1 MSIGLSIQ
9 FLTGRYHA
17 TPWNHQVN
25 EGVVEW
31 PPSPWRILRSLVSAY
46 YRLPEQPDRTLM
58 GQLLNQLANHL
69 PSYALP
75 EHTAA
80 HTRHY
85 MPIWKEGK
93 ATTTKVFDTFYA
105 LPGGAMS
112 SESTIQVVWSEVEL
126 SQSEQQLL
134 QQLCHQVS
142 YLGRAESWVE
152 MQVVTENKPCNTNPL
167 KDGEAQ
173 SKWERVKVLAPL
185 TVEGLQGF
193 QAALAILPQPKK
205 GKVKWKAPA
214 DILEALELDIANLH
228 GQNWNGI
235 PGTRW
240 IAYELEQS
248 ERQALQGSKRSLR
261 ESQPSLLQ
269 APTFARFA
277 LSSNVLPK
285 LTEAV
290 SLGERFRQALM
301 KRSKDAT
308 GQVDPIFVGRKP
320 DELEENSEGK
330 PAEGQQHAWY
340 LPEVNQRGEVDHVVV
355 YAAGGFQEQ
364 AIAALCQISKVWG
377 TEGFEVQTVLV
388 SLGQIEHYSS
398 ERQQPG
404 YSVLIGKGRRWQSLT
419 PMVLPRHPKCDRR
432 GQPKSI
438 SGTSFQ
444 IDGPEHQTL
453 RLLKQLLNHLNREF
467 SLGGCVEVQ
476 CPGGEA
482 GDWLGYQQE
491 DGKLLVKVRCV
502 SEEAGKQFSGYRWQ
516 AFQRRRY
523 HGDGRKESDR
533 GYWLEIEFAE
543 FQVGPIAL
551 GYAAHFGLGVFVPAD
566 KCADG

>member
-1 MSIGLSIQ
+1 MSVGLSIQ

-17 TPWNHQVN
+17 TPWDHQVN

-46 YRLPEQPDRTLM
+46 YRLPEQPNRLLM
-58 GQLLNQLANHL
+58 NQLLNKLANHL

-75 EHTAA
+75 AYTAA

-112 SESTIQVVWSEVEL
+112 SEATIQVRWTEVEL
-126 SQSEQQLL
+126 SPPEQQLL
-134 QQLCHQVS
+134 QTLCQQVS

-152 MQVVTENKPCNTNPL
+152 MQVTAEHQDCNAKPLNNNEVDVHLEP
-167 KDGEAQ
+167 
-173 SKWERVKVLAPL
+173 VKVLAPL

-193 QAALAILPQPKK
+193 QAALNALPKPKK

-240 IAYELEQS
+240 IAYGLEPIQPLS
-248 ERQALQGSKRSLR
+248 RRSTL
-261 ESQPSLLQ
+261 SLPKT
-269 APTFARFA
+269 PTFARFA

-301 KRSKDAT
+301 AWSKDDA
-308 GQVDPIFVGRKP
+308 GIAHPIFSGRMLGVSTE
-320 DELEENSEGK
+320 DGK
-330 PAEGQQHAWY
+330 GQPAEGNQHAWY
-340 LPEVNQRGEVDHVVV
+340 LPEVNQRGEIDHVVV
-355 YAAGGFQEQ
+355 YAAGGFQGR
-364 AIAALCQISKVWG
+364 ALSALRTLTKVWG
-377 TEGFEVQTVLV
+377 TEGFDVQTILV
-388 SLGQIEHYSS
+388 ALGRTEHYSS
-398 ERQQPG
+398 ERHQPG
-404 YSVLIGKGRRWQSLT
+404 FSRLIGKGSRWQTLT
-419 PMVLPRHPKCDRR
+419 PIVLPRHPKFDRR
-432 GQPKSI
+432 WNPKLI
-438 SGTSFQ
+438 SGTTFQ

-453 RLLKQLLNHLNREF
+453 RLLKLLLQDLDRKF
-467 SLGGCVEVQ
+467 SLDGCVEVQ
-476 CPGGEA
+476 CPGDDA
-482 GDWLGYQQE
+482 ADWLGYQRE
-491 DGKLLVKVRCV
+491 DGKLLVKVRCLN
-502 SEEAGKQFSGYRWQ
+502 EEAGKQLSGYRWQ

-523 HGDGRKESDR
+523 HGNGSKESDR
-533 GYWLEIEFAE
+533 AYWLEIEFAE
-543 FQVGPIAL
+543 PQSGPIAL
-551 GYAAHFGLGVFVPAD
+551 GYAAHFGLGLFVPV
-566 KCADG
+566 G

>member
-1 MSIGLSIQ
+1 MSVELSIQ

-17 TPWNHQVN
+17 TPWDHQVN

-31 PPSPWRILRSLVSAY
+31 PPSPWRISRALVSAY
-46 YRLPEQPDRTLM
+46 YRLPEQPERTLM
-58 GQLLNQLANHL
+58 LQLLNKLANQP

-75 EHTAA
+75 QYTAA

-112 SESTIQVVWSEVEL
+112 SEAAIQVVWSEVEL
-126 SQSEQQLL
+126 SQLERQLL

-152 MQVVTENKPCNTNPL
+152 MQVVTESKPCNANPL
-167 KDGEAQ
+167 RDEAVNP
-173 SKWERVKVLAPL
+173 KAERLKVLAPL

-193 QAALAILPQPKK
+193 QAALAVLPKPKK
-205 GKVKWKAPA
+205 GKAKWKAPA
-214 DILEALELDIANLH
+214 DILEALELDITNLH

-240 IAYELEQS
+240 VPYELEPAKQKPQ
-248 ERQALQGSKRSLR
+248 R
-261 ESQPSLLQ
+261 SQPYLLQ

-301 KRSKDAT
+301 AKSKDAA
-308 GQVDPIFVGRKP
+308 GQADPIFSGRKP
-320 DELEENSEGK
+320 DELDEEGK
-330 PAEGQQHAWY
+330 SEPAEGHQHAWY
-340 LPEVNQRGEVDHVVV
+340 LPEVNQRGEIDHVVV

-364 AIAALCQISKVWG
+364 AISALRRLTKVWG
-377 TEGFEVQTVLV
+377 TEGFDVQTVLV
-388 SLGQIEHYSS
+388 SLGLTENYSS
-398 ERQQPG
+398 EKPQLG
-404 YSVLIGKGRRWQSLT
+404 CSLLVGKGHRWQSLT
-419 PMVLPRHPKCDRR
+419 PLVLPRHPKRDRQGR
-432 GQPKSI
+432 PKYI

-453 RLLKQLLNHLNREF
+453 RLLRQLLNHLNREF
-467 SLGGCVEVQ
+467 SLDGCVEVQ
-476 CPGGEA
+476 CSGDEV
-482 GDWLGYQQE
+482 GDWLGYQRK
-491 DGKLLVKVRCV
+491 DGKLLVKARCLD
-502 SEEAGKQFSGYRWQ
+502 EEAGKQFGYSWQ

-523 HGDGRKESDR
+523 HGNGKKESDR
-533 GYWLEIEFAE
+533 GYWLEVVFAE
-543 FQVGPIAL
+543 AQVGPLSL
-551 GYAAHFGLGVFVPAD
+551 GYAAHFGLGVFTPAD
-566 KCADG
+566 GAGG

>member
-1 MSIGLSIQ
+1 MSVRLSIQ

-17 TPWNHQVN
+17 TPWDHQVN

-31 PPSPWRILRSLVSAY
+31 PPSPWRISRALVSAY

-58 GQLLNQLANHL
+58 LQLLSKLANQS

-85 MPIWKEGK
+85 MPISKEGK

-112 SESTIQVVWSEVEL
+112 SEATIHVVWFEVEL
-126 SQSEQQLL
+126 SQPEQQLL
-134 QQLCHQVS
+134 RQLCHQVS

-152 MQVVTENKPCNTNPL
+152 MQVVAESKLCNATPL
-167 KDGEAQ
+167 KDEAVNP
-173 SKWERVKVLAPL
+173 KAERLKVLAPL

-193 QAALAILPQPKK
+193 QAALAVLPKPKK
-205 GKVKWKAPA
+205 GKAKWKAPA

-228 GQNWNGI
+228 GQSWNGI

-240 IAYELEQS
+240 VRYELEPIKRQS
-248 ERQALQGSKRSLR
+248 PR
-261 ESQPSLLQ
+261 SQPAQGES
-269 APTFARFA
+269 PTFARFA

-301 KRSKDAT
+301 ARSKDAA
-308 GQVDPIFVGRKP
+308 GQADSIFIGRNPNEVD
-320 DELEENSEGK
+320 EEGKSK
-330 PAEGQQHAWY
+330 PAEGHQHAWY
-340 LPEVNQRGEVDHVVV
+340 LPEANQRGEIDHVVV

-364 AIAALCQISKVWG
+364 AIAALCQLTKVWG
-377 TEGFEVQTVLV
+377 TEGFDVQTVLV
-388 SLGQIEHYSS
+388 SLGRTENYSS
-398 ERQQPG
+398 EKPQPG
-404 YSVLIGKGRRWQSLT
+404 CSLLIGKSRKWQSLT
-419 PMVLPRHPKCDRR
+419 PLVLPRHPKRDRR
-432 GQPKSI
+432 GQPKYI

-444 IDGPEHQTL
+444 MDGPEHQTL
-453 RLLKQLLNHLNREF
+453 RLLRQLLNHLNREF
-467 SLGGCVEVQ
+467 SLNRCTEVQ
-476 CPGGEA
+476 CSGNER

-491 DGKLLVKVRCV
+491 DGKILVKTRCL
-502 SEEAGKQFSGYRWQ
+502 SEEAGKQLSGYRWQ

-523 HGDGRKESDR
+523 HGKGSKESDR
-533 GYWLEIEFAE
+533 AHWLEIEFA
-543 FQVGPIAL
+543 QSQAGPISL
-551 GYAAHFGLGVFVPAD
+551 GYAAHFGLGVFVPT
-566 KCADG
+566 K

>member
-1 MSIGLSIQ
+1 MSVGLSIQ

-17 TPWNHQVN
+17 TPWDHQVN

-31 PPSPWRILRSLVSAY
+31 PPSPWRILRALVSAY
-46 YRLPEQPDRTLM
+46 YRLPEQPNRALM
-58 GQLLNQLANHL
+58 LQLLSNLANQP

-105 LPGGAMS
+105 LPGGALS
-112 SESTIQVVWSEVEL
+112 SEAEIQVVWADVDL
-126 SQSEQQLL
+126 SSSEQQLL
-134 QQLCHQVS
+134 QQLCQQVS

-152 MQVVTENKPCNTNPL
+152 MQVVATKKHCNAKPIT
-167 KDGEAQ
+167 GEGAN
-173 SKWERVKVLAPL
+173 SRAERVNVLSPL

-193 QAALAILPQPKK
+193 QAALAVLPKPKK
-205 GKVKWKAPA
+205 GRAKWKAPA

-240 IAYELEQS
+240 ITYELEPPEQ
-248 ERQALQGSKRSLR
+248 QLQR
-261 ESQPSLLQ
+261 SQPPLLHT
-269 APTFARFA
+269 PTFARFA

-290 SLGERFRQALM
+290 SLGERFRQGLM
-301 KRSKDAT
+301 AWSKDES
-308 GQVDPIFVGRKP
+308 GQADSIFVGRNSNEL
-320 DELEENSEGK
+320 DEEGKAK
-330 PAEGQQHAWY
+330 PAEGQKHAWY
-340 LPEVNQRGEVDHVVV
+340 LPEVNRKGEIDHILV
-355 YAAGGFQEQ
+355 YAAGGFEEQ
-364 AIAALCQISKVWG
+364 AIKALCQLPKVWG
-377 TEGFEVQTVLV
+377 TEGFNIQTVLV
-388 SLGQIEHYSS
+388 SLGRTEDYSS

-404 YSVLIGKGRRWQSLT
+404 VSPLLGRSCRWQSLT
-419 PMVLPRHPKCDRR
+419 PLVLPRHPKRDRR
-432 GQPKSI
+432 GNPKYI

-444 IDGPEHQTL
+444 VDGAEHQTL
-453 RLLKQLLNHLNREF
+453 RLLKQLLNHLNREL
-467 SLGGCVEVQ
+467 SLDECVEVQ
-476 CPGGEA
+476 CPDEG
-482 GDWLGYQQE
+482 GDWLGYQQG
-491 DGKLLVKVRCV
+491 DGKLLVRVRCL

-523 HGDGRKESDR
+523 HGNGKKESDR

-543 FQVGPIAL
+543 SQVGPIAL
-551 GYAAHFGLGVFVPAD
+551 GYAAHFGLGIFLPA
-566 KCADG
+566 